1 MNSAPCAF
9 AFALAD
15 APGYL
20 PATMLLD
27 GKIVIVSGI
36 GPGLGIE
43 LATLAAVE
51 GAAGV
56 AIAARTPA
64 KLDDAETAI
73 RARGLATRVLKVP
86 TDVSDARQCRRLIDA
101 TVEAFGRV
109 DALVNSAYVPGR
121 FEPIETADLA
131 DWRATLDVNLIGTMQ
146 LTQAVIP
153 VMKRQGGGAIVM
165 INSMVT
171 RKPMPYQ
178 GGYAVSKSA
187 LSTATAQLA
196 LELGAYGIR
205 VNSAY
210 MGWMWGPPVEG
221 YLKDAAAR
229 QGTTVEALAAGI
241 AKSIPLGRIPDDA
254 ACAKAALFLVS
265 DYAEAVTG
273 AALDVN
279 GGEFL
284 PR

>member
-1 MNSAPCAF
+1 VLLP
-9 AFALAD
+9 D
-15 APGYL
+15 KYL
-20 PATMLLD
+20 
-27 GKIVIVSGI
+27 IVSGI

-43 LATLAAVE
+43 LATAAAAE

-56 AIAARTPA
+56 AIAARTPS
-64 KLDDAETAI
+64 KLDDAEAAI
-73 RARGLATRVLKVP
+73 RARGLPTRVLKVA
-86 TDVSDARQCRRLIDA
+86 TDIADPAQCRRLVDA
-101 TVEAFGRV
+101 AVDAFGRV
-109 DALVNSAYVPGR
+109 DALVNSAYVPGK
-121 FEPIETADLA
+121 FEPMESADLA
-131 DWRATLDVNLIGTMQ
+131 DWRTTLDVNLIGTMQ

-171 RKPMPYQ
+171 RKPFPHQ
-178 GGYAVSKSA
+178 SCYAVSKSA
-187 LSTATAQLA
+187 LTTVAAQLA
-196 LELGAYGIR
+196 LELGPHNIR

-210 MGWMWGPPVEG
+210 MGWMWGPPVESF
-221 YLKDAAAR
+221 LKTAAAA

-254 ACAKAALFLVS
+254 ECAKAALFLVS
-265 DYAEAVTG
+265 DYAGAVTG

>member
-1 MNSAPCAF
+1 
-9 AFALAD
+9 
-15 APGYL
+15 
-20 PATMLLD
+20 MLLD
-27 GKIVIVSGI
+27 GKVVIVSGI

-43 LATLAAVE
+43 LAVAAAVE

-56 AIAARTPA
+56 AVAARTAA
-64 KLDDAETAI
+64 KLDDAEAAI
-73 RARGLATRVLKVP
+73 RARGLDTRVLKLP
-86 TDVSDARQCRRLIDA
+86 TDVREAEQCRRLVDA
-101 TVEAFGRV
+101 TVSAFGRV

-121 FEPIETADLA
+121 FETAESADLA
-131 DWRATLDVNLIGTMQ
+131 DWRATLDVNLFGTLQ

-153 VMKRQGGGAIVM
+153 IMKRHGGGAIVM

-171 RKPMPYQ
+171 RKPMPFQ
-178 GGYAVSKSA
+178 GGYSVSKSA
-187 LSTATAQLA
+187 LTAATAQLA
-196 LELGAYGIR
+196 LELGPHKIR

-210 MGWMWGPPVEG
+210 MGWMWGPPIEN
-221 YLKDAAAR
+221 YLIDAARR
-229 QGTTVEALAAGI
+229 QGTTVEALAAEI

-254 ACAKAALFLVS
+254 ECAKAALFLVS
-265 DYAEAVTG
+265 DYAGAVTG